1 MAANAMPVKKRHKKR
16 HFTHKHKNCIIVLS
30 PCMYMYVFMSHSDV
44 VVIPRELPLDLRS
57 KLITS
62 LCYAGAKENTIK
74 VWGYAVTVSLMLS
87 NIL

>member
-1 MAANAMPVKKRHKKR
+1 MAAIDLRLTFTKSTI

-74 VWGYAVTVSLMLS
+74 V
-87 NIL
+87 